1 MRRDGYRLF
10 VSLAVLAD
18 LDMQRLALIS
28 RLDENGFKG
37 LQHLP
42 RHAARQLAQ
51 QSITEPLHATV
62 EARPP

>member
-1 MRRDGYRLF
+1 
-10 VSLAVLAD
+10 
-18 LDMQRLALIS
+18 
-28 RLDENGFKG
+28 